1 MRESHPETAGDAKAG
16 GRSSVS
22 VRPPRVLAWET
33 TAACNLLCRHCR
45 GSSTFKVP
53 EGELNT
59 AEAKKLLDDIRETG
73 TPIIIMSGGE
83 PLMRPDIFEIIQ
95 HGTDL
100 GFRMTL
106 ATNGTL
112 ITPDVAR
119 KLKEAGVQRVAVSLD
134 GRQPT
139 HDAFRCQPGCFGRSL
154 EGIENLKAAG
164 IEFQINTTVSAFNIN
179 ELEDVHRFVKE
190 IGAVAHHFFF
200 LVPTGR
206 GSELTEFEI
215 TPEKYEE
222 ALEWLYRESRRS
234 EIMIRPT
241 CAPHYFRIMR
251 QIAKK
256 EGYEVTQKTH
266 GLDAMTK
273 GCLGGI
279 SFGFISS
286 TGEVNPCGYLP
297 VSAGNVRRQ
306 SFKDIWENAEVFRNL
321 RNADLYEG
329 KCGACEYK
337 RVCGGCRARA
347 YAETGNYLAE
357 EPLCSYIP
365 ISLQNASRNS
375 E

>member
-1 MRESHPETAGDAKAG
+1 MTE
-16 GRSSVS
+16 

-33 TAACNLLCRHCR
+33 TAACNLLCKHCR
-45 GSSTFKVP
+45 GSSTVQTP
-53 EGELNT
+53 EGELT
-59 AEAKKLLDDIRETG
+59 TGEAKQLLDGIRETG

-83 PLMRPDIFEIIQ
+83 PLMRPDILEIIAY
-95 HGTDL
+95 GTQL

-106 ATNGTL
+106 ATNGTM
-112 ITPDVAR
+112 ITEELACRLRD
-119 KLKEAGVQRVAVSLD
+119 AGVQRVSISLD
-134 GRQPT
+134 GRRAT
-139 HDAFRCQPGCFGRSL
+139 HDTFRCQPGCFEKSM
-154 EGIENLKAAG
+154 EGIENLKKAG
-164 IEFQINTTVSAFNIN
+164 IEFQINTTVSRFNVS
-179 ELEDVHRFVKE
+179 ELEDVHRFAKE

-206 GSELTEFEI
+206 GTALSEFEI
-215 TPEKYEE
+215 TPEEYEA
-222 ALEWLYRESRRS
+222 ALEWLYAESQKS
-234 EIMIRPT
+234 EIQIRPT

-251 QIAKK
+251 QQAKK
-256 EGYEVTQKTH
+256 QGIEITQKTH

-306 SFKDIWENAEVFRNL
+306 SFKEIWEGAKVFNDL
-321 RNADLYEG
+321 RDASLYKG

-347 YAETGNYLAE
+347 YAETGDYLKE
-357 EPLCSYIP
+357 EPLCSYVP
-365 ISLQNASRNS
+365 ESLLK
-375 E
+375 